1 MAMSALTTWA
11 AGSSTGLVRPLNED
25 SAYAGHWL
33 YAVADGMGGHV
44 AGEVAS
50 TTVITTLAAYD
61 TATPPELLV
70 ESLSG
75 AVREANTAIHR
86 RTEGDPALRTMGT
99 TLTAML
105 RSGDTFA
112 LAHIGDSRAYLL
124 RGGRLRQLTED
135 HALHN
140 LVASAG
146 KSPILAPIM
155 PRFLDGRPDRSS
167 DLGLHKA
174 LPGDRYLLCSD
185 GLSAVVPRESM
196 PVVPRESMHGALK
209 SGDNPGQVIERLT
222 EMANTLGG
230 PDNITTILIDVAA
243 SPPELSASPLTLGA
257 AAAQN

>member
-1 MAMSALTTWA
+1 MNRGHSMTGLTTWA

-50 TTVITTLAAYD
+50 TTVITTLAEYD
-61 TATPPELLV
+61 TPTPPELLV
-70 ESLSG
+70 ESLGG

-105 RSGDTFA
+105 WSGHTFA

-146 KSPILAPIM
+146 GSPILAPIM
-155 PRFLDGRPDRSS
+155 SRFLDGRSDRSP

-185 GLSAVVPRESM
+185 GLSAVVPHEA
-196 PVVPRESMHGALK
+196 MHEVLK
-209 SGDNPGQVIERLT
+209 SADNPAQVIGRLT
-222 EMANTLGG
+222 ELANALGG

-243 SPPELSASPLTLGA
+243 CPPGISPSPLTLGA
-257 AAAQN
+257 AAARS

>member
-1 MAMSALTTWA
+1 MIALTTWA
-11 AGSSTGLVRPLNED
+11 AGSSTGLVRSLNED
-25 SAYAGHWL
+25 SGYAGHWL

-50 TTVITTLAAYD
+50 TTVITTLAEYD
-61 TATPPELLV
+61 TPTPPELLL
-70 ESLSG
+70 ETLGG

-105 RSGDTFA
+105 WSGHTFA

-124 RGGRLRQLTED
+124 RGARLRQLTED

-140 LVASAG
+140 LVANAG
-146 KSPILAPIM
+146 ESPILAPIM
-155 PRFLDGRPDRSS
+155 SRFLDGRPDRSP

-185 GLSAVVPRESM
+185 GLSAVVPCEA
-196 PVVPRESMHGALK
+196 MHDALK
-209 SGDNPGQVIERLT
+209 SGDNRPQVIGRLT

-243 SPPELSASPLTLGA
+243 CPLEISPSPVTLGA
-257 AAAQN
+257 AAARS